1 MTQPLGGGG
10 LRGSLA
16 EPGSGLS
23 HRALLSPAASLS
35 TQGVDV
41 EHTAALQGV
50 RYAHSL
56 QQGAS
61 DYYRAL
67 TPALEMLVRGTGEQ
81 GGGVRR
87 RQDTWSSA
95 GGPGQP
101 RSVHWRVCG
110 GGGPRASGLLQGLW
124 ATFRG
129 QAVSSGGEMR
139 PHIQGWRECEMGP
152 PLWKSSS

>member
-81 GGGVRR
+81 GGGY
-87 RQDTWSSA
+87 
-95 GGPGQP
+95 
-101 RSVHWRVCG
+101 G
-110 GGGPRASGLLQGLW
+110 GGRTPGAVRAGRGSLGPCTGECVEGGVPERADSCRACGPRLEAKQCLP
-124 ATFRG
+124 A
-129 QAVSSGGEMR
+129 E
-139 PHIQGWRECEMGP
+139 
-152 PLWKSSS
+152 K